1 MNRKYWKSAIS
12 VTAIVMLAMAAIP
25 AHAGHQGHYM
35 RTNYQGSEAVYDYAR
50 VLSAEPI
57 IRYVTVTTPVRDC
70 WEDVE
75 YYTVDRPRPGVAG
88 GTIFGAIV
96 GGVIGHQFGGGRGK
110 DAATAFGSLVG
121 AAIGNDAAH
130 RAAANRGYG
139 STQYSR
145 PVRRCETR
153 MTSHQEERIDGYN
166 VVYSYNGRRYAT
178 RTPFDPGKRLRIR
191 VDVRPA
197 S

>member
-1 MNRKYWKSAIS
+1 MNRKYWKPAIS
-12 VTAIVMLAMAAIP
+12 ISTIVMLATAAIP
-25 AHAGHQGHYM
+25 AQAAHEGRYV
-35 RTNYQGSEAVYDYAR
+35 RTTYQGSGAVYDYAR

-57 IRYVTVTTPVRDC
+57 IRYVTVTTPVREC

-75 YYTVDRPRPGVAG
+75 YYTVDRRPPGVAG
-88 GTIFGAIV
+88 STIVGAIV

-130 RAAANRGYG
+130 RAAANYRP
-139 STQYSR
+139 TEYSR
-145 PVRRCETR
+145 PVRRCETNY
-153 MTSHQEERIDGYN
+153 TSHEEERIDGYR

-178 RTPFDPGKRLRIR
+178 TMPHDPGKRLRIR

>member
-1 MNRKYWKSAIS
+1 MNRKHWKSAIS
-12 VTAIVMLAMAAIP
+12 VTAIAMLAMAAIP
-25 AHAGHQGHYM
+25 AYAGHQGHYV
-35 RTNYQGSEAVYDYAR
+35 RTTYHGSKAVYDYAR

-57 IRYVTVTTPVRDC
+57 IRYVTVTTPVREC

-75 YYTVDRPRPGVAG
+75 YYTVDRHPPGIAG
-88 GTIFGAIV
+88 GTIVGAIV

-139 STQYSR
+139 ATQYSR
-145 PVRRCETR
+145 PVRRCETNY
-153 MTSHQEERIDGYN
+153 TSHEEERIDGYR
-166 VVYSYNGRRYAT
+166 VVYSYHGRRYAT
-178 RTPFDPGKRLRIR
+178 TTPHDPGKRLRIR